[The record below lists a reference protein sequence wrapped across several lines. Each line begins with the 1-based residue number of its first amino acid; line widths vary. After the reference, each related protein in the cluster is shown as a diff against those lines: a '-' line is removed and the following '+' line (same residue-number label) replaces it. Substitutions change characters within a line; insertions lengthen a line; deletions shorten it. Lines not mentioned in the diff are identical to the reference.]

1 MAVTLLGISGSLR
14 AESSNTKLMREAL
27 RLFGAAET
35 AEADLRLPLYDGDL
49 EAEEGIPAPARRLAD
64 QIAAADALVISGPEY
79 NKGVSGV
86 LKNALDWI
94 SRTDV
99 FPWQGKPVAIM
110 SAASGRAG
118 GERTQMMLR
127 ASLVAFRPRLL
138 QGPEVLV
145 AQGRE
150 QFDAEGRLI
159 NDRYE
164 KTLTALMAALREEV
178 RRQGLAAGT
187 AIDHSA

>member
-164 KTLTALMAALREEV
+164 KTLTALMAALREVV